1 MVKTE
6 LSGGLLNSSLNKKQF
21 LIPEIEIEE
30 LLKKDVILMSDGFNG
45 QGDYDPE
52 DEWLN

>member
-6 LSGGLLNSSLNKKQF
+6 LSGGLLNSSFNKKQF
-21 LIPEIEIEE
+21 LVPEIKIEE
-30 LLKKDVILMSDGFNG
+30 LLDKDVILISDGFNG